1 MKTKEL
7 NAARR
12 LITKVLAKP
21 SIGPSHRDRL
31 HKAKRELDK
40 VAQSGKLERDCIFRI
55 VELVSAVLL
64 EVIEADNV
72 VR

>member
-1 MKTKEL
+1 MKTNEL

-21 SIGPSHRDRL
+21 SIGPGQRDELR
-31 HKAKRELDK
+31 KAKRELDK
-40 VAQSGKLERDCIFRI
+40 IARSGKLEKDRIFRATERI
-55 VELVSAVLL
+55 AAVLL
-64 EVIEADNV
+64 EVIEIDDV